1 MPNVIPVGT
10 NYPRR
15 INMYVP
21 SMQYAMDVNING
33 ACRVNFGAPLAS
45 VANNVA
51 NAVSIAAALTVDL
64 TGVTPFPEPFGRTLV
79 IVASGAGTSTV
90 LVNGWD
96 YLHQPIA
103 ERVTLAGAT
112 PVQMKKA
119 FKDFN
124 NIVIDNFTA
133 ATTVNIGSG
142 TGLGLPY
149 KAIRVSWEV
158 ANGVV
163 AAAGTLT
170 AGVLTDPQTA
180 TTGDPRGTYVPT
192 TALNGTTIISAAFD
206 FVNDVNTANNG
217 GLHGIRQFAA

>member
-1 MPNVIPVGT
+1 MPNVLPTGT
-10 NYPRR
+10 NFPRR
-15 INMYVP
+15 VSMYVP
-21 SMQYAMDVNING
+21 AMQYAMDVNING
-33 ACRVNFGAPLAS
+33 ACRTNFGAPAAS
-45 VANNVA
+45 NATLVAS
-51 NAVSIAAALTVDL
+51 AVSIAAALTVDL
-64 TGVTPFPEPFGRTLV
+64 TGVAPFPEPFGRTLV
-79 IVASGAGTSTV
+79 IVASGAATSTV

-96 YLHQPIA
+96 YLHQPIS
-103 ERVTLAGAT
+103 ERVTLNGAT

-124 NIVIDNFTA
+124 NVVIDNFTA

-149 KAIRVSWEV
+149 KCLRVGWEV
-158 ANGVV
+158 ANGLA

-170 AGVLTDPQTA
+170 AAVLTDPQTA

-192 TALNGTTIISAAFD
+192 TSLNGTNIISAVFD
-206 FVNDVNTANNG
+206 YVNDVNSANNG

>member
-1 MPNVIPVGT
+1 
-10 NYPRR
+10 
-15 INMYVP
+15 
-21 SMQYAMDVNING
+21 
-33 ACRVNFGAPLAS
+33 
-45 VANNVA
+45 
-51 NAVSIAAALTVDL
+51 
-64 TGVTPFPEPFGRTLV
+64 
-79 IVASGAGTSTV
+79 
-90 LVNGWD
+90 
-96 YLHQPIA
+96 
-103 ERVTLAGAT
+103 VTLAGAT

-158 ANGVV
+158 ANGVA